1 MRKQMLVFG
10 RYSALLLAVTMTLMA
25 LRQPTDDDDA
35 LGRVLAQLAAYGQ
48 QYPHE
53 KVYLHTDR
61 RAYLPGETMWL
72 KGYLF
77 NGVSRVADSSSGAIF
92 VDLVS
97 ATGRK
102 ILLDT
107 RLRAAAGYAEGY
119 LTLPDTLSTG
129 RYTLRAYTS
138 WMRNFSEEFYHNQP
152 IDVFKPDAP
161 PAERT
166 GNASLPPDVQFLPE
180 GGHWVMGL
188 PSRVAFKSLNKSG
201 VGMDVEGFV
210 LDTKKDTVIG
220 FRSQHLGM
228 GYFSLTP
235 EAGQAYTAYARAP
248 GTTAYTSYTMP
259 APQTTGYTM
268 QVDNLSNKESIRVF
282 VVHNVPTAP
291 NATTA
296 TSPGSTTDVAASQ
309 PKLSLLA
316 QMNGVPIH
324 AVQAPT
330 SRTRFMVLIPR
341 NKCSEGI
348 VHITLFDEKGRPV
361 SERLVYSAK
370 NEIINVAVAP
380 VKPKTGI
387 RQRVDL
393 GVTTTDFAGK
403 PVAANLSLAVT
414 DTRQQPSERP
424 YAPTLVSYLLLT
436 SDLTGYVEQPGYY
449 FDQKDKD
456 RLNKLDVL
464 MMTQGWRRFTWEK
477 VMAKT
482 FPPTTYFV
490 DPGLTLGGTV
500 YMGTSRMPV
509 GGVSLTVM
517 LTRKDSTRDMLAMVS
532 DEQGRFFLQ
541 GIDLVDTN
549 TVFVQAMRGQSR
561 NFNVVLDKLYSPRVR
576 LVRPPAVPLDIDF
589 AELAELLKRQKEYLE
604 IERQIRANREFQ
616 LQAVVV
622 KAKRTDPYANQ
633 RSMYGTPD
641 NTLVVDDIVA
651 AGQSSV
657 FDLIR
662 RLPGVLV
669 SGGGAT
675 PSVTVRGSAPMFMI
689 DGMRSDAQ
697 AVASISPQT
706 VANIDVVKG
715 AGASIMGA
723 SSVINVITRRGGG
736 ANNNNQNLSG
746 IKSPGVSVEK
756 IVGYAPKREFYAP
769 RYDAPTPEE
778 RYRPDFR
785 ATLHWAPTIRTD
797 ATGKGTT
804 SFYASDAKTTL
815 RIVVQGATTS
825 GYPGFVETTMKVE

>member
-1 MRKQMLVFG
+1 MRKQILVFG
-10 RYSALLLAVTMTLMA
+10 RYAALLLAVATTLLA
-25 LRQPTDDDDA
+25 LRPATDDGDA
-35 LGRVLAQLAAYGQ
+35 LGQVLAQLAAYGQ
-48 QYPHE
+48 QYPYE
-53 KVYLHTDR
+53 KAYLHTDR

-77 NGVSRVADSSSGAIF
+77 YGNTRTVDSASGAIF
-92 VDLVS
+92 VDLVGPN
-97 ATGRK
+97 GRK

-107 RLRAAAGYAEGY
+107 RLRSKAGYAEGY

-166 GNASLPPDVQFLPE
+166 GNASLPPDVQFMPE
-180 GGHWVMGL
+180 GGRWVAGL
-188 PSRVAFKSLNKSG
+188 PARMAFKALSKSG

-210 LDTKKDTVIG
+210 LNDKKDTVMG
-220 FRSQHLGM
+220 YSSQHLGM

-235 EAGQAYTAYARAP
+235 EAGQSYTAFARAP
-248 GTTAYTSYTMP
+248 GATAYTSYTLP
-259 APQTTGYTM
+259 AVQATGYTI
-268 QVDNLSNKESIRVF
+268 QVDNLSNKDNIRVF
-282 VVHNVPTAP
+282 VSHNIPTPPDA
-291 NATTA
+291 ATLA
-296 TSPGSTTDVAASQ
+296 SPGSTSAPAAVM

-316 QMNGVPIH
+316 QMNGVPVH
-324 AVQAPT
+324 AVQAPA
-330 SRTRFMVLIPR
+330 SRNRFMVLIPR
-341 NKCSEGI
+341 SKCVEGI
-348 VHITLFDEKGRPV
+348 VHITLFDPVGRPV
-361 SERLVYSAK
+361 AERLVYSAK
-370 NEIINVAVAP
+370 NETINVAVAP
-380 VKPKTGI
+380 AKPKTTV

-393 GVTTTDFAGK
+393 GVTTTDAEGK
-403 PVAANLSLAVT
+403 PIPANLSLAVT
-414 DTRQQPSERP
+414 DTKQQPAERP
-424 YAPTLVSYLLLT
+424 YGPSLMSYLLLT

-449 FDQKDKD
+449 FDQKNKD
-456 RLNKLDVL
+456 RFTKLDVL
-464 MMTQGWRRFTWEK
+464 LMTQGWRRFTWDK

-482 FPPTTYFV
+482 FQPTRFFV
-490 DPGLTLGGTV
+490 DPGLTLSGTV
-500 YMGTSRMPV
+500 FMGTSRMPV
-509 GGVSLTVM
+509 NGVSLTVM
-517 LTRKDSTRDMLAMVS
+517 LTRKDSTRDMLSMVS

-541 GIDLVDTN
+541 GVDLVDTN

-561 NFNVVLDKLYSPRVR
+561 NFNVVLDKLFSPQVR
-576 LVRPPAVPLDIDF
+576 LVRPPAVPLDIAY

-622 KAKRTDPYANQ
+622 KAKRADPYSSQ

-723 SSVINVITRRGGG
+723 SSVINVITKRGGG
-736 ANNNNQNLSG
+736 ASNNQNLAA
-746 IKSPGVSVEK
+746 IKSPGVIVEK
-756 IVGYAPKREFYAP
+756 VVGYAPKREFYAP

-778 RYRPDFR
+778 RYRPDYR
-785 ATLHWAPTIRTD
+785 ATLHWAPLIQTD
-797 ATGKGTT
+797 ATGKATT
-804 SFYASDAKTTL
+804 SFYTSDAKTTL
-815 RIVVQGATTS
+815 RIVVNGTTAS
-825 GYPGFVETTMKVE
+825 GYPGYTETTMKVE

>member
-1 MRKQMLVFG
+1 MYKQMLAFG
-10 RYSALLLAVTMTLMA
+10 RYTALLLAVAMTLFA
-25 LRQPTDDDDA
+25 LRRPTDDDDA

-48 QYPHE
+48 QYPYE

-77 NGVSRVADSSSGAIF
+77 NGVNRVADSASGAIF

-97 ATGRK
+97 ASGRK

-107 RLRAAAGYAEGY
+107 RLRSTAGYAQGY

-180 GGHWVMGL
+180 SGHWVAGL
-188 PSRVAFKSLNKSG
+188 PGRMAFKSLNKSG
-201 VGMDVEGFV
+201 VGMDVQGFV
-210 LDTKKDTVIG
+210 LDSKKDTVMG
-220 FRSQHLGM
+220 FSSQHLGM

-235 EAGQAYTAYARAP
+235 EVGQAYTAYARAP
-248 GTTAYTSYTMP
+248 GTTSYTSYTMP
-259 APQTTGYTM
+259 APQTSGYIM
-268 QVDNLSNKESIRVF
+268 QVDNLSNKDNIRVF
-282 VVHNVPTAP
+282 VSHNMPTSP
-291 NATTA
+291 VSTTA
-296 TSPGSTTDVAASQ
+296 TSPGSTTDAAASQ
-309 PKLSLLA
+309 PKISLLA
-316 QMNGVPIH
+316 QINGVPVH
-324 AVQAPT
+324 AVQAPA
-330 SRTRFMVLIPR
+330 SRNRFMVPIPR
-341 NKCSEGI
+341 SKCTEGI

-361 SERLVYSAK
+361 AERLVYSAK

-380 VKPKTGI
+380 AKPKTSI

-393 GVTTTDFAGK
+393 GVTTTDAEGK

-414 DTRQQPSERP
+414 DTKQQPVERP

-449 FDQKDKD
+449 FDQKNKD
-456 RLNKLDVL
+456 RLTKLDML
-464 MMTQGWRRFTWEK
+464 LLTQGWRRFTWEK

-482 FPPTTYFV
+482 FQPTSYFV

-500 YMGTSRMPV
+500 FMGTSRMPV
-509 GGVSLTVM
+509 NGVSLTVM
-517 LTRKDSTRDMLAMVS
+517 LTRKDSTRDMLSMVS

-589 AELAELLKRQKEYLE
+589 AELAELLKRQKEYLA

-622 KAKRTDPYANQ
+622 RAKRADPYSSQ

-641 NTLVVDDIVA
+641 NTLVVDDIVSSGA
-651 AGQSSV
+651 TSV

-662 RLPGVLV
+662 RLPGVIV
-669 SGGGAT
+669 SGGGPN
-675 PSVTVRGSAPMFMI
+675 PSVQIRGGAPMFMI
-689 DGMRSDAQ
+689 DGMRSDVQ
-697 AVASISPQT
+697 AVGSLSPQT

-723 SSVINVITRRGGG
+723 SSVINVITKRGGG
-736 ANNNNQNLSG
+736 ANNNQNMSNVR
-746 IKSPGVSVEK
+746 SPGVTVEK
-756 IVGYAPKREFYAP
+756 VVGYALKREFYAP

-785 ATLHWAPTIRTD
+785 ATLHWAPMIRTD
-797 ATGKGTT
+797 ATGKATT
-804 SFYASDAKTTL
+804 SFYTSDAKTTL
-815 RIVVQGATTS
+815 RIVVNGATTS
-825 GYPGFVETTMKVE
+825 GYPGYVETTMKVE